1 MIFTSIPAGIC
12 WISPLLGFQVD
23 GLLIVHAGVKQASD
37 LIRGT
42 VGSMMCITLRKKC
55 QGGGFKLVDYR
66 IKRFAVP
73 GGSTEVLGMLFSAPA
88 PKVYK
93 EQTQSGA
100 LLRRSRPCTSND
112 SMIMWPL
119 IDNSVYCSITVH

>member
-1 MIFTSIPAGIC
+1 MY
-12 WISPLLGFQVD
+12 
-23 GLLIVHAGVKQASD
+23 AGVKQASD

-42 VGSMMCITLRKKC
+42 AGSILNITLRKKL
-55 QGGGFKLVDYR
+55 QGGGVKLVDYR

-93 EQTQSGA
+93 QQTQSGA
-100 LLRRSRPCTSND
+100 ILRRSRPCTRM
-112 SMIMWPL
+112 MIM
-119 IDNSVYCSITVH
+119 